1 MFLVLALLW
10 VALLASGIA
19 AYGVRPKPG
28 GRSGPWPKWV
38 WSAVAVAV
46 LSLVVAIPV
55 AAVVFSRG
63 DHRRESQTGLVL
75 NDRQLRGREI
85 FAQYC
90 QRCHTLSDVGATSTI
105 GPNFDALPPSYDVVI
120 DAVTY
125 GRARGRGQMPRG
137 LVDRRGA
144 EAVADYLTS
153 VAGR

>member
-1 MFLVLALLW
+1 MLVVLALLW

-19 AYGVRPKPG
+19 AYGVRPRAG
-28 GRSGPWPKWV
+28 GRNGPWPAWV
-38 WSAVAVAV
+38 WGAVAVAV
-46 LSLVVAIPV
+46 ISLVVAIPA

-75 NDRQLRGREI
+75 TDQQVRGRQI

-90 QRCHTLSDVGATSTI
+90 QKCHTLSDVGAASTI

-125 GRARGRGQMPRG
+125 GRARGKGQMPRG

-144 EAVADYLTS
+144 EAVAAYLTA